1 MARRRPKGYI
11 EDYRPKSDT
20 EALIRAA
27 QDVLEEY
34 AEHLPM
40 TVRQI
45 FYALVGRQ
53 RIEKTEAAYQRLGI
67 HLAAA
72 RRARI
77 VPFET
82 IRDSGSAV
90 VPMEHYRDAD
100 DFRRSVRRQAQGY
113 RRNLL
118 AGQPLHVEV
127 WCEAAGMLPQLARVA
142 HAYSVQ
148 VFASGGYNSLTVK
161 KEIADRICA
170 IGKPAAIAHL
180 GDYDADGEDLFRVLQ
195 EDVSEFVLA
204 DRLAFDVDVT
214 FNRIGLTE
222 NQVEAFSLPTAPAKK
237 NGRAATWA
245 GGTCQLEALA
255 PDRIA
260 AILTA
265 WLDQT
270 LDSDG
275 LAKARL
281 LERDEREILTRE
293 LLPPPS

>member
-1 MARRRPKGYI
+1 MGRTRPKGYI
-11 EDYRPKSDT
+11 EHYRPKSDT
-20 EALIRAA
+20 EALIGAA

-34 AEHLPM
+34 AEHLPL
-40 TVRQI
+40 TIRQI

-72 RRARI
+72 RRARVI
-77 VPFET
+77 PFEA

-90 VPMEHYRDAD
+90 VPMEHHRDAD
-100 DFRRSVRRQAQGY
+100 DFRRSVRRQAQDY
-113 RRNLL
+113 RRDLL
-118 AGQPLHVEV
+118 ADQPLYVEI
-127 WCEAAGMLPQLARVA
+127 WAEAAGMLPQLARVA

-161 KEIADRICA
+161 KEIADRICD

-180 GDYDADGEDLFRVLQ
+180 GDYDPDGEDLFRVLQ
-195 EDVSEFVLA
+195 EDVTEFVRA
-204 DRLAFDVDVT
+204 DRLAFDVNVI
-214 FNRIGLTE
+214 FHRIALTE

-237 NGRAATWA
+237 NGRAKTWA

-265 WLDQT
+265 WLDRT
-270 LDSDG
+270 LDAQRLSN
-275 LAKARL
+275 ARL
-281 LERDEREILTRE
+281 LERAEREDLTRE